1 MPLLQDQ
8 NEKAI
13 REQQKLSLWSTDCE
27 EEEGERDRERG
38 TVAPLL
44 PDLVWTVTNEVED

>member
-1 MPLLQDQ
+1 MPLFQEQQQNQ

-27 EEEGERDRERG
+27 DGEAE
-38 TVAPLL
+38 L
-44 PDLVWTVTNEVED
+44 PDLAPGQ

>member
-27 EEEGERDRERG
+27 DKEGAREREEESPPCCLTSSGQ
-38 TVAPLL
+38 
-44 PDLVWTVTNEVED
+44 

>member
-27 EEEGERDRERG
+27 EEEGKRGREREEESPPCCLTSSG
-38 TVAPLL
+38 Q
-44 PDLVWTVTNEVED
+44 

>member
-27 EEEGERDRERG
+27 EKEGEREG
-38 TVAPLL
+38 PLL
-44 PDLVWTVTNEVED
+44 PELVWTVTNEVED